1 MGMVDIASLQVR
13 SIDIAG
19 DALDIKFVNIEIVNR
34 DGIKFIKK
42 KEKAIMSSPFLFKR
56 RSVNP

>member
-34 DGIKFIKK
+34 DGIIFIQ
-42 KEKAIMSSPFLFKR
+42 KR
-56 RSVNP
+56 RRR